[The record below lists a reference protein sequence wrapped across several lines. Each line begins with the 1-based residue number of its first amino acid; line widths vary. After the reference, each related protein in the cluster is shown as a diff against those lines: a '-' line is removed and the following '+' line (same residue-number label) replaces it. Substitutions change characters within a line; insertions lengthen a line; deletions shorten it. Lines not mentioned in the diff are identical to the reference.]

1 MGETKKKITALKTNI
16 KESVNTLE
24 EQPHITTDTPV
35 TKPNEKSKM
44 AMFLENKKNEISG
57 MNTIGKNGQSMS
69 SGQRAF
75 AKKSSRRS
83 HYITKK

>member
-1 MGETKKKITALKTNI
+1 MSEPKKKSKALKTNI
-16 KESVNTLE
+16 KESANTVE
-24 EQPHITTDTPV
+24 VQPHITTDTPV
-35 TKPNEKSKM
+35 TKGNEKSKM
-44 AMFLENKKNEISG
+44 AMFLEKKKNEISG